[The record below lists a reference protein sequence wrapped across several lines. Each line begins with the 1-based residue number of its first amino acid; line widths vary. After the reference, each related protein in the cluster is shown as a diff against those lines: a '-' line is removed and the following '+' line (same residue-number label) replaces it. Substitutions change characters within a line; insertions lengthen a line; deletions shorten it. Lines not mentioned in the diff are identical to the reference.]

1 MKSII
6 DGKLYDTEKAEEIA
20 EWENMQNCTDFH
32 WYYERLFVTTKR
44 NYFLHGQG
52 GAASRYAESG
62 GGISSGSEA
71 IIALTDDEAFD
82 WLAKHGHTDV
92 ALEHFPAMIEDA

>member
-6 DGKLYDTEKAEEIA
+6 NGKLYDMEKAKEIA
-20 EWENMQNCTDFH
+20 YWQNMPNCTEFN
-32 WYYERLFVTTKR
+32 WYCERLFVTTKR
-44 NYFLHGQG
+44 NYFLHGEG

-62 GGISSGSEA
+62 GGSSWGSEA
-71 IIALTDDEAFD
+71 IIALTDEEAFD

-92 ALEHFPAMIEDA
+92 ALEHFPSMIEDA